1 MRLLDSRVTGDS
13 RWHSRAVLSER
24 ALEVNHEP
32 LIWWP
37 LQGFVRNAQHT
48 MQPKP
53 QWLHP
58 TSLRHPQEARH
69 LSGGSSLYLDRKPVF
84 SQLLD

>member
-1 MRLLDSRVTGDS
+1 MRWLDSRVTGDS
-13 RWHSRAVLSER
+13 RWHSRAVLPKR

-32 LIWWP
+32 LIWGP
-37 LQGFVRNAQHT
+37 IQGFVRNAQHT

-53 QWLHP
+53 QWPHP
-58 TSLRHPQEARH
+58 TSLRHPEEARH
-69 LSGGSSLYLDRKPVF
+69 LSGRPRLYVDRKPAF

>member
-13 RWHSRAVLSER
+13 RWHSRPVLSER

-32 LIWWP
+32 LIWRP
-37 LQGFVRNAQHT
+37 SQGFVRNAQHM

-53 QWLHP
+53 QWFHP
-58 TSLRHPQEARH
+58 TSLRHPEEARH
-69 LSGGSSLYLDRKPVF
+69 LSGAPSLYLDRIPVF